1 MGYFLEPQELSAS
14 VDVTEAA
21 TGAVGLLFLA
31 HHENTPKTNL
41 LFEAGKTVGIDFLD
55 R

>member
-21 TGAVGLLFLA
+21 TRPVPFRSHHAGLLVQA
-31 HHENTPKTNL
+31 DKL
-41 LFEAGKTVGIDFLD
+41 L
-55 R
+55 